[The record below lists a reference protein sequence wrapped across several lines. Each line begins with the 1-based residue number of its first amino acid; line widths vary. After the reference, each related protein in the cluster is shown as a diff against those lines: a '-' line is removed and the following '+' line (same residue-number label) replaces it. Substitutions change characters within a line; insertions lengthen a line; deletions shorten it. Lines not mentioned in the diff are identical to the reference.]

1 MPQRSATTIRDALAN
16 PSDDIRQLQ
25 SEAPDAVRNAL
36 ATLHEMLPHVP
47 PSVAE
52 DAAMQLTKLAQL
64 AFAVKAAAPP
74 APSPAPAAKNIP
86 TPVEDITDANGED
99 EDDTPAEPGRN
110 PKTQKKRAAQ
120 KAKKL
125 AAKAAANAPTPILTL
140 PEGSRGV
147 VRVFEGTRG
156 RGLQCIRRVEKGEEL
171 IGIPASWALSTDSVS
186 ISGGTTGQRALALEL
201 IRLRRL
207 NDFRVTQLPKYND
220 MPCFWSAEEL
230 EYLKPSYVYDGAC
243 NQKGTLVS
251 MHSQLSEAALK
262 EIQGDSNEPVTAD
275 DFVWAMAM
283 VQSRTFGGNTNNGH
297 PLMVLLPYID
307 LVNSEVADDL
317 DFDIRRSGGAEEV
330 KKGSKKGNSPN
341 KKKDVVVEEK
351 GERYISVHATRA
363 FDEGEEAL
371 VSYHGKAPPS
381 LYSNFLAYGYV
392 AAMCTYPPLFPWD
405 AKGSETEEL
414 QALLEKWEEHAK
426 ALEEAPLLK
435 EEDGDMRDDTARRKA
450 IAKAL
455 IRHEATMSE
464 GEAAALKKAL
474 ASRV

>member
-1 MPQRSATTIRDALAN
+1 
-16 PSDDIRQLQ
+16 
-25 SEAPDAVRNAL
+25 
-36 ATLHEMLPHVP
+36 
-47 PSVAE
+47 
-52 DAAMQLTKLAQL
+52 MQLTKLAQL

-99 EDDTPAEPGRN
+99 EDDTPAEPKESKDAEEARRSKGEEAGG
-110 PKTQKKRAAQ
+110 KGGGQRADTDIN
-120 KAKKL
+120 
-125 AAKAAANAPTPILTL
+125 AAG
-140 PEGSRGV
+140 GSRGV

-262 EIQGDSNEPVTAD
+262 EIQGDSNGPVTAD

-283 VQSRTFGGNTNNGH
+283 VQSCTFGGNTNNGH

-317 DFDIRRSGGAEEV
+317 DFDIRRSGGADEEVV
-330 KKGSKKGNSPN
+330 KKGSKKGGPN
-341 KKKDVVVEEK
+341 KKKDVVVEEA
-351 GERYISVHATRA
+351 ERGNISVHATRA
-363 FDEGEEAL
+363 FDEGEEGLGELSWQGASIL
-371 VSYHGKAPPS
+371 V
-381 LYSNFLAYGYV
+381 
-392 AAMCTYPPLFPWD
+392 
-405 AKGSETEEL
+405 
-414 QALLEKWEEHAK
+414 
-426 ALEEAPLLK
+426 
-435 EEDGDMRDDTARRKA
+435 
-450 IAKAL
+450 
-455 IRHEATMSE
+455 
-464 GEAAALKKAL
+464 
-474 ASRV
+474 